1 MKKVYVC
8 DMGLAKVKQ
17 LTESTV
23 TCISKGPGTF
33 PYMAPEMFK
42 ESRRGPAADIYS
54 LGCLFIELFSRKR
67 VWPGLDGPGIMLKVL
82 GSYNSP
88 PQGPNTS
95 HLPPMVQDLCTKLTN
110 LEPSKRPKSND
121 VLEMVSELARSTSKF
136 QSAA

>member
-23 TCISKGPGTF
+23 TCVSKGPGTF

-82 GSYNSP
+82 GSYNTP

-110 LEPSKRPKSND
+110 LEPSKRPKSSD
-121 VLEMVSELARSTSKF
+121 VLEMVSELAMQDLHKV
-136 QSAA
+136 